1 MGARPFTIR
10 SLLMAAKTG
19 VPSDTSDK
27 IVCNTT
33 TEGGA
38 EGGVSVIMDL
48 RAGVHGAGAPPI
60 EDRIICTDF
69 DLLDFYDQY
78 DDDSDCR
85 GYGVVFHLD
94 ISEHVLDADVPD
106 EINETISH
114 LLNHMEDGDSVI
126 TEDDDNVHISDADD
140 SPPHPNENTPQ
151 TNDNRFP
158 PTRLL
163 SRASEMVTGIAR
175 KATMMVSRRRP
186 QPEASDSVDSNINS
200 IRTSSPEMYHL
211 MRSGLYTPTYIRQQI
226 RELLDCLV
234 SSISEGFNLL

>member
-1 MGARPFTIR
+1 
-10 SLLMAAKTG
+10 
-19 VPSDTSDK
+19 
-27 IVCNTT
+27 
-33 TEGGA
+33 
-38 EGGVSVIMDL
+38 
-48 RAGVHGAGAPPI
+48 
-60 EDRIICTDF
+60 
-69 DLLDFYDQY
+69 
-78 DDDSDCR
+78 
-85 GYGVVFHLD
+85 
-94 ISEHVLDADVPD
+94 
-106 EINETISH
+106 
-114 LLNHMEDGDSVI
+114 MEDGDSVI